1 METPRFKRPVQT
13 MKSMKTLPRWLCTA
27 VFAIAAMVATQAQ
40 QSNGPRSAARISG
53 IRSVQTNLVVTVE
66 VPTGVR
72 RITLESR
79 PRLGG
84 GTWKPRAVLN
94 PTNDLPQVTM
104 TVSAA
109 EVSEVLRVVTDDTL
123 SLGVPSQF
131 FQGSEKIAAQ
141 ISPTQPTQSGSGNLM
156 LNDVAIPGQAVADR
170 TSASATTVQESDIWK
185 FSGNTLYFFNQ
196 QRGLQVIDVTRPAS
210 PVIRGLLP
218 VVARGEQLY
227 VLPASDASGEWL
239 ALLTQPECRW
249 DATEIVLVQSTD
261 RGPQAGVNVM
271 LPGYPV
277 ESRLVGNVLVVASQ
291 GWTNRPVSASDPQ
304 GATVFESLTWVS
316 AVDLADPAKPV
327 LRSSVEFKAMA
338 QAIHATDRYLF
349 LATAVD
355 SAGAM
360 DPANPKEPLPPT
372 YRVTIFDIADP
383 TGLIRQVGAFN
394 TVGRVADKFKFGVNG
409 DVLSIVS
416 QIDARWRSNGTWD
429 PSVVSL
435 ETFSLQNLSKPERLA
450 RLNLVTNES
459 VFATRYDGTR
469 AYVVTFRRVDPLW
482 IVDLSDPK
490 APKIRGE
497 LEVPGWSTY
506 IEPMGDR
513 LIAMG
518 VELGRAAVSLF
529 DVSNPDS
536 PKLAAKVFLGDEWS
550 WSEANADEKAF
561 RVFPEQG
568 LVLLPWHGRQGTNG
582 WFQGVQ
588 LLDFTKDSLKLRGTI
603 NHNSAARRAV
613 LLDNH
618 VLSLSGGEL
627 VSAGIAD
634 RDHPEVRSVLS
645 LSESVDQ
652 LFVLGD
658 RLIQISNGSWDP
670 SLQAQ
675 SAPRLRLSLA
685 TDPEVPIATL
695 TLTNLPLVGA
705 DLRNGQLYLLHRGP
719 DTSRVANPGTTNEIW
734 TSISGETILQIVA
747 VQEDRLEIV
756 GRSAPSKFSAA
767 NWGRYTAY
775 WPTPRSLVWVQ
786 EGGYMPMMWMR
797 GGMQVGGDRMIAPGR
812 GWWFGGGNTRWL
824 AVDLTRPERPV
835 FAGDYSLGEGGS
847 VSAVTVRGGKVFASS
862 ARYEWVPAVTNKP
875 SGSTA
880 LPWWEQQGSWVTEHT
895 LHVLDAADA
904 VEPVLR
910 DRVLLP
916 GELKGVSHGGS
927 VLYCR
932 VESSNVKGLT
942 SVALQALGYDGI
954 QARRIADRELPDL
967 GAYPVAVLGDGRI
980 AVGSKQGTALET
992 WTLGADGILKPVDS
1006 HVKLGFTVNRFL
1018 EFEGTLL
1025 GEGDGS
1031 LVLVDTLANPL
1042 RVQARGER
1050 PCSLWLDRA
1059 NLGVPTSEGLWVA
1072 RGVSGAWWLPFRNP

>member
-1 METPRFKRPVQT
+1 
-13 MKSMKTLPRWLCTA
+13 MKALSLWLCAAMFA
-27 VFAIAAMVATQAQ
+27 VAAMVATQAQ
-40 QSNGPRSAARISG
+40 QSNGTKSAARISG
-53 IRSVQTNLVVTVE
+53 IRSVQTNLVVTVD

-104 TVSAA
+104 TVLAT
-109 EVSEVLRVVTDDTL
+109 EVSEVLRVVTDDSL
-123 SLGVPSQF
+123 SLGVPFQF
-131 FQGSEKIAAQ
+131 FQGSEKVAAQ
-141 ISPTQPTQSGSGNLM
+141 LSPTQPAQLGSRNLM
-156 LNDVAIPGQAVADR
+156 VNEAAVPGQAVADR
-170 TSASATTVQESDIWK
+170 NSASATSVQESDIWK

-210 PVIRGLLP
+210 PVIRGVLP

-291 GWTNRPVSASDPQ
+291 GWTNRPVSASDPL
-304 GATVFESLTWVS
+304 GASVFESLTWVS

-327 LRSSVEFKAMA
+327 LRSSVEFKATA
-338 QAIHATDRYLF
+338 QAIHATDHYLF

-355 SAGAM
+355 AGGAL
-360 DPANPKEPLPPT
+360 DPANPKEPLPPS
-372 YRVTIFDIADP
+372 YRVSIFDIADR
-383 TGLIRQVGAFN
+383 TGLIRQVGALN
-394 TVGRVADKFKFGVNG
+394 TVGRVTDKFKFGLNG
-409 DVLSIVS
+409 EVLSIVS
-416 QIDARWRSNGTWD
+416 QIDARWRSNGTSD

-435 ETFSLQNLSKPERLA
+435 ETFSLQNVSKPERLA
-450 RLNLVTNES
+450 RLNLITNES
-459 VFATRYDGTR
+459 VFATRYDGDR

-482 IVDLSDPK
+482 IIDLSDPK

-529 DVSNPDS
+529 DVSNPDA
-536 PKLAAKVFLGDEWS
+536 PKLAAKVFLGDGWS

-588 LLDFTKDSLKLRGTI
+588 LLDFTKDTLKLRGTI

-627 VSAGIAD
+627 VSAAIAD
-634 RDHPEVRSVLS
+634 RDQPEVRSVLA

-652 LFVLGD
+652 LFVQGD
-658 RLIQISNGSWDP
+658 RLIQISNGSWDA

-675 SAPRLRLSLA
+675 TAPRLRLSLA
-685 TDPEVPIATL
+685 SDPDTAISSL
-695 TLTNLPLVGA
+695 TLTNLPLVGV
-705 DLRNGQLYLLHRGP
+705 DLKDGRLYLLHRGP
-719 DTSRVANPGTTNEIW
+719 DTYRVDKAGTTNEVW
-734 TSISGETILQIVA
+734 TTIPGETLLQVVA
-747 VQEDRLEIV
+747 IQNDRLDIV

-767 NWGRYTAY
+767 SWGRYTAY

-786 EGGYMPMMWMR
+786 EGGYVSAMWMR
-797 GGMQVGGDRMIAPGR
+797 GGMLVGGDMMIAPGR

-824 AVDLTRPERPV
+824 AVDLTGPERPV
-835 FAGDYSLGEGGS
+835 FVGDYLLGEGGS
-847 VSAVTVRGGKVFASS
+847 VSSVTVRGGKMFASL
-862 ARYEWVPAVTNKP
+862 ARYEWVPAVKP
-875 SGSTA
+875 SGATI
-880 LPWWEQQGSWVTEHT
+880 LPWWEQQGCWVTENT
-895 LHVLDAADA
+895 LHVLDATDA
-904 VEPVLR
+904 SEPVLR
-910 DRVLLP
+910 DSVPLP

-932 VESSNVKGLT
+932 VETNTIKGLS

-954 QARRIADRELPDL
+954 KARRIVERELPDL
-967 GAYPVAVLGDGRI
+967 GAYPVAVLADGRI
-980 AVGSKQGTALET
+980 AVGFEQGTTLET
-992 WTLGADGILKPVDS
+992 WALEAGGSLTTVAPR
-1006 HVKLGFTVNRFL
+1006 VKLGFTVNRFL
-1018 EFEGTLL
+1018 EFDGALL

-1031 LVLVDTLANPL
+1031 LILVDTLANPL

-1050 PCSLWLDRA
+1050 PCSLWLDRS
-1059 NLGVPTSEGLWVA
+1059 NLGIPTARGLWVA

>member
-1 METPRFKRPVQT
+1 
-13 MKSMKTLPRWLCTA
+13 MKSMKTLPRWLCAA
-27 VFAIAAMVATQAQ
+27 VFVVVALVATQAQ
-40 QSNGPRSAARISG
+40 QSNGPKTAARISG

-104 TVSAA
+104 TVSAS
-109 EVSEVLRVVTDDTL
+109 EGSEVLRVVTDDL
-123 SLGVPSQF
+123 VSLGAPSQF
-131 FQGSEKIAAQ
+131 FQGSEKIAPQ

-156 LNDVAIPGQAVADR
+156 VNDVAIPGQSVAGR
-170 TSASATTVQESDIWK
+170 TSTSVTTVQESDIWK
-185 FSGNTLYFFNQ
+185 FSGDTLYFFNQ

-277 ESRLVGNVLVVASQ
+277 ESRLVGSVLVVASQ
-291 GWTNRPVSASDPQ
+291 GWTNRPVSAADPQ

-355 SAGAM
+355 AAGAM

-383 TGLIRQVGAFN
+383 TGFIRQVGAFN
-394 TVGRVADKFKFGVNG
+394 TAGRVADKFKFGVNG

-435 ETFSLQNLSKPERLA
+435 ETFSLQNLPKPERLA

-459 VFATRYDGTR
+459 VFATRYDGDR

-536 PKLAAKVFLGDEWS
+536 PKLASKVFLGDEWS

-627 VSAGIAD
+627 VSAAIAD
-634 RDHPEVRSVLS
+634 RDHPEVRSVLT

-658 RLIQISNGSWDP
+658 RLIQISQGSWDA

-685 TDPEVPIATL
+685 TDPEAPIATL

-705 DLRNGQLYLLHRGP
+705 DLRDGQLYLLHRGP
-719 DTSRVANPGTTNEIW
+719 DTSRVENPGTPHENWI
-734 TSISGETILQIVA
+734 SIPGETLLQIVA
-747 VQEDRLEIV
+747 IQGDRLAIV
-756 GRSAPSKFSAA
+756 GRSAPSKFSASS
-767 NWGRYTAY
+767 WGRYSAY

-786 EGGYMPMMWMR
+786 ESGYGPMMWMR
-797 GGMQVGGDRMIAPGR
+797 GGMMVGGDMMIAPGR

-875 SGSTA
+875 SGTTA
-880 LPWWEQQGSWVTEHT
+880 LPWWEQQGSWVTEHA
-895 LHVLDAADA
+895 LHVLDVADA
-904 VEPVLR
+904 AEPLLR
-910 DRVLLP
+910 DSVLLP

-932 VESSNVKGLT
+932 VESNSVKGLT

-954 QARRIADRELPDL
+954 KARRIAERELPDL
-967 GAYPVAVLGDGRI
+967 GGYPVVVLGDGRI
-980 AVGSKQGTALET
+980 AVGAEQGTVLET
-992 WTLGADGILKPVDS
+992 WALDASGSLTPVAS
-1006 HVKLGFTVNRFL
+1006 GLKLGFSVNRFL
-1018 EFEGTLL
+1018 EFDGALL

-1042 RVQARGER
+1042 RVQAQGER
-1050 PCSLWLDRA
+1050 PCSLWLDRVR
-1059 NLGVPTSEGLWVA
+1059 LGVPTPGGLWVA

>member
-1 METPRFKRPVQT
+1 
-13 MKSMKTLPRWLCTA
+13 MKSMKTLPRWLCAA
-27 VFAIAAMVATQAQ
+27 VFVVVALVATQAQ
-40 QSNGPRSAARISG
+40 PSNGPKSAARISG
-53 IRSVQTNLVVTVE
+53 IRSVQSNLVVTVE

-84 GTWKPRAVLN
+84 GTWRPRAVLN

-109 EVSEVLRVVTDDTL
+109 EVSEVLRVVTDDLL
-123 SLGVPSQF
+123 SLGAPSEF
-131 FQGSEKIAAQ
+131 FQGSEKIAPQ
-141 ISPTQPTQSGSGNLM
+141 ISATQPTQSGSGNLM
-156 LNDVAIPGQAVADR
+156 VNDTAIPGQTVADR
-170 TSASATTVQESDIWK
+170 NSASATTVQESDIWK
-185 FSGNTLYFFNQ
+185 FSGDTLYFFNQ
-196 QRGLQVIDVTRPAS
+196 QRGLQVIDVARPAS

-218 VVARGEQLY
+218 LVARGEQLY

-277 ESRLVGNVLVVASQ
+277 ESRLVGHVLVVASQ
-291 GWTNRPVSASDPQ
+291 GWTNRPVSAADPQ

-316 AVDLADPAKPV
+316 SVDLADPAKPV
-327 LRSSVEFKAMA
+327 LRSSVEFNAMA
-338 QAIHATDRYLF
+338 QAIHATDRHLF
-349 LATAVD
+349 LATTID
-355 SAGAM
+355 SGGAL

-372 YRVTIFDIADP
+372 YRVTVFDIADP
-383 TGLIRQVGAFN
+383 TGRIRQAGSFN
-394 TVGRVADKFKFGVNG
+394 TAGRVADKFKFGVNG
-409 DVLSIVS
+409 DVLSVVS

-435 ETFSLQNLSKPERLA
+435 ETFSLQDLRKPERLA

-459 VFATRYDGTR
+459 VFATRYDGAR

-536 PKLAAKVFLGDEWS
+536 PKLAAKVFLGDGWS

-588 LLDFTKDSLKLRGTI
+588 LLDFSKDSLKLRGTI
-603 NHNSAARRAV
+603 DHNSAARRAV

-627 VSAGIAD
+627 ISAAIAD

-658 RLIQISNGSWDP
+658 RLIHISKGSWDT

-685 TDPEVPIATL
+685 TDPEASIATL

-705 DLRNGQLYLLHRGP
+705 DLRDGRLYLLHRGP
-719 DTSRVANPGTTNEIW
+719 DNSRVENPGTTNEIW
-734 TSISGETILQIVA
+734 TSIPGETLLQIVA
-747 VQEDRLEIV
+747 VQGDRLVIV
-756 GRSAPSKFSAA
+756 GRSAPSKFSASS
-767 NWGRYTAY
+767 WGRYTAY

-786 EGGYMPMMWMR
+786 EGGYWPMMWMR
-797 GGMQVGGDRMIAPGR
+797 GGMPVGGDMMIAPGR

-824 AVDLTRPERPV
+824 AVDLSQPERPV

-847 VSAVTVRGGKVFASS
+847 VSSVRVHGGKVFASS

-875 SGSTA
+875 SGA
-880 LPWWEQQGSWVTEHT
+880 MVLPWWEQQGSWVTEHA
-895 LHVLDAADA
+895 LHVLDVADA
-904 VEPVLR
+904 TEPLLR
-910 DRVLLP
+910 DPVMLP

-932 VESSNVKGLT
+932 VESNSAKGLI

-954 QARRIADRELPDL
+954 KARRIAERELPDL
-967 GAYPVAVLGDGRI
+967 GAYPVVVLGDGRI
-980 AVGSKQGTALET
+980 AVGFEQGMTLET
-992 WTLGADGILKPVDS
+992 WALDAGGTLKPVAPA
-1006 HVKLGFTVNRFL
+1006 VKLGFTVNRFL
-1018 EFEGTLL
+1018 EFDGSLL

-1050 PCSLWLDRA
+1050 PCSLWLDRG
-1059 NLGVPTSEGLWVA
+1059 NLAVPTSAGVWVA
-1072 RGVSGAWWLPFRNP
+1072 RGVSGAWWLPFGNP

>member
-1 METPRFKRPVQT
+1 
-13 MKSMKTLPRWLCTA
+13 MKALSLWLFAAMFA
-27 VFAIAAMVATQAQ
+27 VAAMVATQAQ
-40 QSNGPRSAARISG
+40 QSNGSKSAARISG
-53 IRSVQTNLVVTVE
+53 IRSVQTNLVVTVD

-104 TVSAA
+104 TVLAA
-109 EVSEVLRVVTDDTL
+109 EVSEVLRVVTDDSF

-131 FQGSEKIAAQ
+131 FQGSEKVAAQ
-141 ISPTQPTQSGSGNLM
+141 LSPTQPAQLGSRNF
-156 LNDVAIPGQAVADR
+156 VANEALVPGQAVTDR
-170 TSASATTVQESDIWK
+170 NSATATSVQESDIWK

-210 PVIRGLLP
+210 PVIRGILP

-227 VLPASDASGEWL
+227 VLPASDVSGEWL

-249 DATEIVLVQSTD
+249 DATQIVLVQSTD
-261 RGPQAGVNVM
+261 RGLQTGVSVM

-291 GWTNRPVSASDPQ
+291 GWTNRPVSASDPL
-304 GATVFESLTWVS
+304 GASVFDSLTWVS

-338 QAIHATDRYLF
+338 QAIHATDHYLF
-349 LATAVD
+349 LATTVD
-355 SAGAM
+355 TGGTL
-360 DPANPKEPLPPT
+360 DPANPKDPLPPS
-372 YRVTIFDIADP
+372 YRVSIFDIADR
-383 TGLIRQVGAFN
+383 TGLIRQVGALN
-394 TVGRVADKFKFGVNG
+394 TVGRVTDKFKFGLNG
-409 DVLSIVS
+409 EVLSIVS
-416 QIDARWRSNGTWD
+416 QIDARWRFNGTWD

-435 ETFSLQNLSKPERLA
+435 ETFSLQNASKPERLA
-450 RLNLVTNES
+450 RLNLITNES
-459 VFATRYDGTR
+459 VFATRYDGDR

-482 IVDLSDPK
+482 IIDLSDPK

-529 DVSNPDS
+529 DVSNPDA
-536 PKLAAKVFLGDEWS
+536 PRLAAKVFLGDGWS

-627 VSAGIAD
+627 VSAAIAD
-634 RDHPEVRSVLS
+634 RDQPEVRSVLA

-658 RLIQISNGSWDP
+658 RLIQISNGSWDA

-675 SAPRLRLSLA
+675 TAPRLRLSLA
-685 TDPEVPIATL
+685 SDPDTAISSL

-705 DLRNGQLYLLHRGP
+705 DLKDGRLYLLHRGP
-719 DTSRVANPGTTNEIW
+719 DTYRVDKTGTTNEVW
-734 TSISGETILQIVA
+734 TTIPGETLLQVVA
-747 VQEDRLEIV
+747 IQNDRLDIV

-767 NWGRYTAY
+767 SWGRYTAY

-786 EGGYMPMMWMR
+786 EGGYMSAMWMR
-797 GGMQVGGDRMIAPGR
+797 GGMLVGGDMMIAPGR
-812 GWWFGGGNTRWL
+812 GWWFGGGNTGWL
-824 AVDLTRPERPV
+824 AVDLTGPERPV
-835 FAGDYSLGEGGS
+835 FVGDYLLGEGGS
-847 VSAVTVRGGKVFASS
+847 VSSISVRGGKMFASL
-862 ARYEWVPAVTNKP
+862 ARYEWVPAVKP
-875 SGSTA
+875 SGATI
-880 LPWWEQQGSWVTEHT
+880 LPWWEQQGCWVTEHT
-895 LHVLDAADA
+895 LHVLDATDA
-904 VEPVLR
+904 SEPVLR
-910 DRVLLP
+910 DSVPLP

-932 VESSNVKGLT
+932 VESNTIKGLS

-954 QARRIADRELPDL
+954 KARRIVERELPDL
-967 GAYPVAVLGDGRI
+967 GAYPVAVLADGRI
-980 AVGSKQGTALET
+980 AVGFEQGTALET
-992 WTLGADGILKPVDS
+992 WALEFGGSLTTVAPR
-1006 HVKLGFTVNRFL
+1006 VKLGFTVNRFL
-1018 EFEGTLL
+1018 EFDGALL

-1031 LVLVDTLANPL
+1031 LILVDTLANPL

-1050 PCSLWLDRA
+1050 PCSLWLDRS
-1059 NLGVPTSEGLWVA
+1059 NLGIPTSGGLWVA